1 MISDISTKIFL
12 MYVRQKINYK
22 IPLRINVIS
31 NQNKYP
37 FKPCYVTKKMLQIS
51 KHTYKTRGVR
61 RGRDLIWLLDLQLPM
76 PSVIITTKVVSS
88 NPDHAMCTWYNIM

>member
-1 MISDISTKIFL
+1 

-31 NQNKYP
+31 NQDKYP

-76 PSVIITTKVVSS
+76 PSVIITTNAVRLNLAQST
-88 NPDHAMCTWYNIM
+88 CTRYHILCDNVCR